1 MTPAIG
7 ALPQRKKKIGMIKQT
22 EIKEVETAIFAQ
34 PFIVRLNFR
43 ITNPPPTIPIPAA
56 YIGFHRKFPYKIS
69 LKINFIEIL
78 NKKRSKTLAGN
89 KIPPQMIAEI
99 EASIEN

>member
-7 ALPQRKKKIGMIKQT
+7 ALPQRKKKMGMIKQT
-22 EIKEVETAIFAQ
+22 EIKEVDTAIFAQ

-56 YIGFHRKFPYKIS
+56 YIGFHEKFPYKIS
-69 LKINFIEIL
+69 LKIYFIKIL
-78 NKKRSKTLAGN
+78 YKNILTLAGN

>member
-1 MTPAIG
+1 
-7 ALPQRKKKIGMIKQT
+7 MIKQT

-56 YIGFHRKFPYKIS
+56 YIGFHRKFPYKI
-69 LKINFIEIL
+69 NFIEIL